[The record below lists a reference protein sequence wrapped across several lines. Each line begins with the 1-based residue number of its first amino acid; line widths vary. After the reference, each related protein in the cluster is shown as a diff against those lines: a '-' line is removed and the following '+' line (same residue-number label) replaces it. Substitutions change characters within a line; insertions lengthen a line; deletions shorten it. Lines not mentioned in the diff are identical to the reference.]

1 MGFHAHN
8 NFQLGYANCI
18 EYLESKTK
26 RIIAADGTLYGMGK
40 SAGNAPLELLA
51 MYMNENLGT
60 NYDICQI
67 LEAIDNT
74 IMDIYQK
81 QYWGYN
87 LFFYISAA
95 TKCHPN
101 YVSFLMNK
109 KTLSVKQITDILQSI
124 DSDKKLMYDAK
135 YAEKLYLDYQNI
147 SCDDKKDLSDLKE
160 LLKNKSVLLIGP
172 GNNIKK
178 QKIKVKKF
186 IEENNPIIISVNYA
200 PKDIK
205 IDYVFLTKAKRY
217 TQLLMDLKASINNS
231 AEIIATSNVTKT
243 AGNFKYVLNYGSLI
257 DENTEII
264 DNSLIMLL
272 KAMLT
277 VDVKKVYL
285 AGFDGYSKRSD
296 NYFNTSREYSFAK
309 EKANYLNLYV
319 KNFINEMVDK
329 LQVNFITSSHYKRV

>member
-1 MGFHAHN
+1 M
-8 NFQLGYANCI
+8 
-18 EYLESKTK
+18 
-26 RIIAADGTLYGMGK
+26 
-40 SAGNAPLELLA
+40 
-51 MYMNENLGT
+51 
-60 NYDICQI
+60 
-67 LEAIDNT
+67 
-74 IMDIYQK
+74 
-81 QYWGYN
+81 
-87 LFFYISAA
+87 
-95 TKCHPN
+95 
-101 YVSFLMNK
+101 
-109 KTLSVKQITDILQSI
+109 KQITDILQSI